1 MTLAVVH
8 ENPGT
13 ASHRIDQQVQI
24 AVSVDVG
31 EDGARR
37 ILASATD
44 SGGVRDIFKL
54 AVAEIAEKFV
64 VVAVETAQIDITQA
78 VAVHI
83 TERNPRTVQ
92 QILVGDRS
100 CIGNKVG
107 KGDPGGFR
115 LQECE
120 TGLADLGHGQFAPT
134 IALSGLPIQPAA
146 FSYTLRQEQGPKGK
160 LKQCVCDGAL
170 PIQKTFHWRSTL
182 IFPSTSTSISRA
194 PAGIEFVVVLPPA
207 HRTQSCVGAWGVPST
222 STAPSCDQYPDPA

>member
-1 MTLAVVH
+1 MTLAVVY
-8 ENPGT
+8 ENPGA

-24 AVSVDVG
+24 TVSVDVG
-31 EDGARR
+31 EDSARR

-44 SGGVRDIFKL
+44 AGGVRDIFKVP
-54 AVAEIAEKFV
+54 VAEIAEEFV

-100 CIGNKVG
+100 LIGDEIRKKNR
-107 KGDPGGFR
+107 GGFSR
-115 LQECE
+115 QKRE
-120 TGLADLGHGQFAPT
+120 TGLADLGHRQFAPP
-134 IALSGLPIQPAA
+134 AAWSGLPIQPAA
-146 FSYTLRQEQGPKGK
+146 FSSTLRQEQGPQGK

-182 IFPSTSTSISRA
+182 IFPST
-194 PAGIEFVVVLPPA
+194 
-207 HRTQSCVGAWGVPST
+207 
-222 STAPSCDQYPDPA
+222 